1 MPLQDHFH
9 PPLYPRHHWESF
21 HSQWASKIVDRLN
34 SQVLSETYTAA
45 PLVDL
50 HGTIEVDVGAFE
62 ESEQTAPNGSGIALA
77 TYSPPKPRLRVPV
90 EFTGLD
96 TFEVRVLEEGTARL
110 VAAIELVSPA
120 NKDRE
125 ANRRAFAMKCA
136 GYLHHGV
143 SVVIVDLVTNR
154 RGNFLAEILKLFDRA
169 PDPKGLPDSLY
180 AGAWRTSRDESGEV
194 VLEGWPESLALG
206 RPLPTIPLWLAPGLA
221 VPLELEPTYLD
232 ACTSLRLPV

>member
-1 MPLQDHFH
+1 M
-9 PPLYPRHHWESF
+9 PLYPRHHWESF

-34 SQVLSETYTAA
+34 AQVLSETYTAA

-62 ESEQTAPNGSGIALA
+62 EGEQAAAGGSGVALA
-77 TYSPPKPRLRVPV
+77 TYSPPKPRLRLPV
-90 EFTGLD
+90 ELTGLD

-125 ANRRAFAMKCA
+125 ANRKAFAMKCA

-143 SVVIVDLVTNR
+143 SVVIV
-154 RGNFLAEILKLFDRA
+154 
-169 PDPKGLPDSLY
+169 
-180 AGAWRTSRDESGEV
+180 
-194 VLEGWPESLALG
+194 LEGWPDPLALG
-206 RPLPTIPLWLAPGLA
+206 RPLPTVPLWLAPGLA

-232 ACTSLRLPV
+232 TCTSLRMPI